1 MQTNQTMKSIITT
14 YPGFHD
20 LPKGV
25 RKLLLNSETFF
36 FDEPHP
42 EANPM
47 NLNNSA
53 ISSNEWGA
61 HAIPVRFSLGAN
73 GPTAYPAA

>member
-1 MQTNQTMKSIITT
+1 MQTNQTMNSIMTT

-42 EANPM
+42 DAHPM
-47 NLNNSA
+47 ILNNA
-53 ISSNEWGA
+53 GNEWGDQE
-61 HAIPVRFSLGAN
+61 IPVRFTLGAN
-73 GPTAYPAA
+73 GPRAYPAA